1 MFKFKKSE
9 KRYLNSLKGN
19 HNRIKFLQKLISE
32 KNEQIKYLSW
42 ELKKLKG
49 NDE

>member
-1 MFKFKKSE
+1 MTKISKSE

-19 HNRIKFLQKLISE
+19 DNRIKFLQKLISE

-42 ELKKLKG
+42 EIKKLKE
-49 NDE
+49 DK